1 MRRFVE
7 IKGTHP
13 DPVKRRAFLGQLFRG
28 GLGAWENPF
37 RTKLGI
43 EIRDWSNE
51 WERITEIFARRHAHV
66 HQGGVVDA
74 AYREITGS
82 SEMIGMPL
90 LLSTDYLNEAN
101 DILTALAIG
110 ALYRRG
116 AMRSHRF
123 DIRLQECST
132 SVYTMHLSMV
142 VSI

>member
-1 MRRFVE
+1 M
-7 IKGTHP
+7 H
-13 DPVKRRAFLGQLFRG
+13 
-28 GLGAWENPF
+28 
-37 RTKLGI
+37 
-43 EIRDWSNE
+43 
-51 WERITEIFARRHAHV
+51 
-66 HQGGVVDA
+66 
-74 AYREITGS
+74 
-82 SEMIGMPL
+82 L